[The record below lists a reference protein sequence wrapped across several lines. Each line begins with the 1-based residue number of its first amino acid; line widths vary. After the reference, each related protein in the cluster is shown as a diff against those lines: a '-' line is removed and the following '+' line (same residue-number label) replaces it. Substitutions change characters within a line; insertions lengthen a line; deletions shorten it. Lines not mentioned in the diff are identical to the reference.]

1 MILVTWHG
9 CWCQTSCLSVSEAA
23 DLLWFLS
30 WVYREESDKEEIEQ
44 LFSEWKTP
52 VGVRG
57 DQPDCSKIIQSQ
69 HSNTCYNQGV
79 QKNISDYTTLKL
91 IADRLLQQKTAL
103 GDALSPWE
111 MQTES
116 TIRTNWLKLDIRRL
130 EFFCFFRWRYDRMSL
145 NFCCNIQIVELE
157 YKHHESM
164 DCS

>member
-1 MILVTWHG
+1 MAWLLVPDQLSECFRSCWSAVISLLG
-9 CWCQTSCLSVSEAA
+9 LQRRVWQRGNRAAVLWMKNSSWCQRRPAR
-23 DLLWFLS
+23 LLQDHTKPTQQHLLQS
-30 WVYREESDKEEIEQ
+30 RCAEEHFW
-44 LFSEWKTP
+44 L
-52 VGVRG
+52 
-57 DQPDCSKIIQSQ
+57 
-69 HSNTCYNQGV
+69 HN
-79 QKNISDYTTLKL
+79 TLKL

>member
-57 DQPDCSKIIQSQ
+57 DQPDCSKLTKPTQQHLLQSRYAEEYFWL
-69 HSNTCYNQGV
+69 HN
-79 QKNISDYTTLKL
+79 TLKL

-116 TIRTNWLKLDIRRL
+116 TIRTNSLKLDIRRL

-145 NFCCNIQIVELE
+145 NFCCNIQILELE